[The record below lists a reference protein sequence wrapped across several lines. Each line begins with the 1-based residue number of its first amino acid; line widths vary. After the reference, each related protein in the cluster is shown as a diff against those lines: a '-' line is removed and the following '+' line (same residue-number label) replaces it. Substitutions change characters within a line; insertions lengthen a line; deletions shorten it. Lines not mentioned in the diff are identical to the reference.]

1 MTDSLSI
8 TLTGCLVKSNSF
20 DIVEGVSEDDGVL
33 VTVVFNGSSKRSYLL
48 LLDAVDLKVSY
59 SLERRRGLDILW
71 KKGKRE
77 RAKTFGSLE
86 D

>member
-71 KKGKRE
+71 RKGKRE
-77 RAKTFGSLE
+77 S
-86 D
+86 

>member
-1 MTDSLSI
+1 MMDSLSI

-59 SLERRRGLDILW
+59 SLERRRGLDILRR
-71 KKGKRE
+71 KGKRE
-77 RAKTFGSLE
+77 S
-86 D
+86 

>member
-1 MTDSLSI
+1 MMDSLSI
-8 TLTGCLVKSNSF
+8 PLTGCLVKSNSF

-59 SLERRRGLDILW
+59 SLERRRGLDILRR
-71 KKGKRE
+71 KGKRE
-77 RAKTFGSLE
+77 S
-86 D
+86 